1 MVGRVPKFATLA
13 AWLVACAVLAAP
25 AHAYADRLSLQGHID
40 GFWATISL
48 QDRSD
53 LGNRIF
59 GRRAQRGE
67 VSVARFTSQGGPS
80 FVLDQSGL
88 RPLLRYDG
96 SNEIWVLRA
105 SAGLRGDVY
114 FRNDVGEVVLRA
126 TRLGGLTLYTASA
139 PGGLPCAAT
148 ETSGRLQ
155 IARHDVQ
162 TLFRHMLREATRGGQ
177 AIRGQLEIRAR
188 DVEPQTDDIYGDA
201 ATVAIDGIVRLSQAR
216 GGRERLQGLR
226 ILSIVEGSGPD
237 ARREGDTLVVTLAP
251 RLGPAGRPSSARVMR
266 ALG

>member
-1 MVGRVPKFATLA
+1 MVGRFPKIATLG
-13 AWLVACAVLAAP
+13 AWLVACAIVAVP
-25 AHAYADRLSLQGHID
+25 AHARADALDLQGRIS
-40 GFWATISL
+40 GFWSTISL
-48 QDRSD
+48 QDRPEVE
-53 LGNRIF
+53 NRVF
-59 GRRAQRGE
+59 GTRAQRNE
-67 VSVARFTSQGGPS
+67 ISVARFTSQGGPS

-96 SNEIWVLRA
+96 SSEIWVLRA

-114 FRNDVGEVVLRA
+114 FRNDIGEVVLRA

-148 ETSGRLQ
+148 EEASRLQ
-155 IARHDVQ
+155 ISRHDVQ
-162 TLFRHMLREATRGGQ
+162 TLFRHMLREAARGGQ

-201 ATVAIDGIVRLSQAR
+201 ATVAIDGIVRVSQTR
-216 GGRERLQGLR
+216 SGREHLQGLHV
-226 ILSIVEGSGPD
+226 LSIVEGSGPN
-237 ARREGDTLVVTLAP
+237 ARRDGDTLVVTITP

-266 ALG
+266 ALT